1 MDKREQRDGLM
12 LAREIGIKPLI
23 VEVDIGFFFFYLIAS
38 YTDIYL

>member
-1 MDKREQRDGLM
+1 MDEGEQRDGLM

-23 VEVDIGFFFFYLIAS
+23 VEVDIGFFFYLIAS